1 MHALHWWR
9 DFNMRHVPHF
19 YIWKLRIN
27 NVILSQYRYQDSRR
41 LVLFAALNWFMGP
54 STNNVCN
61 FLGIFTLL
69 SPILAVFFS
78 AKGFFMSLISSKKRT
93 KEFDFTTMIPQV
105 DLFLFVFWRKS
116 LTPKNHFEIIWPL
129 RVCNLDQVLTFP
141 PLLNCRRRLWFM
153 AVWAEQQT
161 QFTPLLSRPDQSERN
176 WMYQS

>member
-1 MHALHWWR
+1 MIFFKFLWPSQNDWTSSPESSKLFFANDAGFSVKSFSMHALHWWR
-9 DFNMRHVPHF
+9 DFNMRHALHF

-105 DLFLFVFWRKS
+105 DLFLFVFW
-116 LTPKNHFEIIWPL
+116 KNWRHQKDMI
-129 RVCNLDQVLTFP
+129 
-141 PLLNCRRRLWFM
+141 
-153 AVWAEQQT
+153 
-161 QFTPLLSRPDQSERN
+161 
-176 WMYQS
+176 